1 MSDQSCRSGGL
12 FRQTQLA
19 LQFMKPRIGTQ
30 SIQLRVN
37 FEKDDSVGVVGIGF
51 FKPVQGALIF
61 AQACVH
67 DRHVERRNI
76 LSLRLLQLL

>member
-1 MSDQSCRSGGL
+1 MSAQSCRSGGP
-12 FRQTQLA
+12 FRRTQLA
-19 LQFMKPRIGTQ
+19 LQFVKPQIGTR

-37 FEKDDSVGVVGIGF
+37 FEKDDSVGVVGISF
-51 FKPVQGALIF
+51 FKPVQDALIF
-61 AQACVH
+61 ARARVH